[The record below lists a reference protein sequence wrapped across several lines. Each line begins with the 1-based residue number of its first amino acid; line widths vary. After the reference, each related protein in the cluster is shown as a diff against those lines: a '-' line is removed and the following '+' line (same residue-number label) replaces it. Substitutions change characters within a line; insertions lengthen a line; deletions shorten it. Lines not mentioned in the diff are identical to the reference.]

1 MGQKVL
7 LLLCALLYACLAL
20 RDETIRPGAS
30 GPDVVRAVIGRIEGS
45 NIFLLDKQ
53 FLRRIAYVESKDG
66 TDDSTYRS
74 GYHGGIWQVDEVGFR
89 DTQDNSSHPGLTTK
103 FDKIQKYFGIDWRD
117 VQWEDLRKPLYSGLA
132 ARLFLYN
139 IPDAIPAAGNIQAQ
153 GEYWKEHYDT
163 PAGDGTVEE
172 FVEDVKALL
181 EKESK
186 LLYNHI

>member
-7 LLLCALLYACLAL
+7 LLLCVFLYACFAL

-30 GPDVVRAVIGRIEGS
+30 GPDVVRAVIVRIEDAD
-45 NIFLLDKQ
+45 IFPADNQ

-66 TDDSTYRS
+66 EDSSTYRS

-89 DTQDNSSHPGLTTK
+89 DTQNTSSYPKLTTK
-103 FDKIQKYFGIDWRD
+103 FNEIQKHFGIDWRD

-132 ARLFLYN
+132 ARLFLFN
-139 IPDAIPAAGNIQAQ
+139 IPDTIPAANDIQAQ
-153 GEYWKEHYDT
+153 GEYWKKYYNT
-163 PAGDGTVEE
+163 PAGDGTVEK

-181 EKESK
+181 KKESK
-186 LLYNHI
+186 I